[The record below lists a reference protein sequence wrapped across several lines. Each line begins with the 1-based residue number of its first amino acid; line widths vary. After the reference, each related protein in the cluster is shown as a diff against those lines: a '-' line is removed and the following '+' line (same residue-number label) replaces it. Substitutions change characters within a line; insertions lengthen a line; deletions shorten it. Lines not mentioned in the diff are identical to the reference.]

1 MRGHSQTG
9 HDQKSMMASSV
20 AISSIWPI
28 NHAALQI
35 SNGINACAVAK
46 SGTVGACMATLG
58 SVPASSRKPASL
70 ARVAHLAEQ
79 NVQPANDLAPNMTV
93 SPHCLHLTIRFTPP
107 SCLV

>member
-1 MRGHSQTG
+1 
-9 HDQKSMMASSV
+9 
-20 AISSIWPI
+20 
-28 NHAALQI
+28 
-35 SNGINACAVAK
+35 
-46 SGTVGACMATLG
+46 MATLG

-107 SCLV
+107 LAWFDSPSRQRASDYTPAN